1 MCELKLTVYPDGKSD
16 QNCSLFLELRKNNE
30 QKKSLQ
36 NFLQNLTF
44 EMIKF
49 VHFQSLIFLG
59 LVYIHVFKVSI

>member
-16 QNCSLFLELRKNNE
+16 QNCSLFLELRKKNE

-44 EMIKF
+44 EMIKY
-49 VHFQSLIFLG
+49 VH
-59 LVYIHVFKVSI
+59 